1 MAIVAILAAVGVSYA
16 SQWYYSSDR
25 ATSVVAYQIT
35 LDPIDAQTTQYQNI
49 TFTGIV
55 TLGGNPIES
64 ITVYLYKNSAEVDT
78 TTTNQAGQYTFTYNV
93 TDAVGTN
100 LIFKT
105 GVNT

>member
-1 MAIVAILAAVGVSYA
+1 MAIVATLAAVGVSYA
-16 SQWYYSSDR
+16 AQWYYSSPR
-25 ATSVVAYQIT
+25 TTAVVAYQVT
-35 LDPIDAQTTQYQNI
+35 LDDINLQTTQYTNI

-55 TLGGNPIES
+55 TLGGNPVES

-93 TDAVGTN
+93 TDAVGAN

-105 GVNT
+105 GVNA